1 MWYTRKRFNWELLQ
15 NSTKMLQA
23 FRKFDYWQLVH
34 HLPNLL
40 IFLLHKLNAW
50 EDHPSKLINIKQIKK
65 QKRGYLKKK
74 VPVPTPEL
82 TSLMIQWQHT
92 EYTSR
97 VKKWCW
103 LHFTN
108 ILGVLMGAAW
118 SYQPTRKHNITLW
131 NLLYNLIYMWIR
143 LHWHHTR
150 FLEIKK
156 TDCW

>member
-1 MWYTRKRFNWELLQ
+1 MTIG
-15 NSTKMLQA
+15 T
-23 FRKFDYWQLVH
+23 
-34 HLPNLL
+34 
-40 IFLLHKLNAW
+40 
-50 EDHPSKLINIKQIKK
+50 PSAKLINFLTAQAKCVRRPPIHSIKQIKK

-92 EYTSR
+92 EYISR

-118 SYQPTRKHNITLW
+118 SYQPTRKHNITL
-131 NLLYNLIYMWIR
+131 
-143 LHWHHTR
+143 
-150 FLEIKK
+150 
-156 TDCW
+156 